1 MMTSKLSLIFRKVD
15 CRQSPPCLAG
25 ELRIDGLRLGERYV
39 LDVGKLL
46 QALDK
51 SGEYFIFTCGCG
63 VPDCADITE
72 GVKSVVLGD
81 QVKLVGS
88 LPKGGDFSYVLSVTQ
103 SHKAVIE
110 ALLSEKALLDGA
122 SEWEEGDFPVFG
134 LTNYSYR
141 ALLKSVT

>member
-1 MMTSKLSLIFRKVD
+1 LI

-72 GVKSVVLGD
+72 GVKSVVLGES
-81 QVKLVGS
+81 G
-88 LPKGGDFSYVLSVTQ
+88 
-103 SHKAVIE
+103 
-110 ALLSEKALLDGA
+110 
-122 SEWEEGDFPVFG
+122 
-134 LTNYSYR
+134 
-141 ALLKSVT
+141 